1 MDDISRIIGEAET
14 DFAAGRLELAI
25 NSCKAVLKEEPDNI
39 PALRRQAI
47 AYLMLKD
54 PKYFEASKNLREIT
68 KNGLERSRGTMPKGW
83 SFYKDLALLSYAYT
97 QIEQYD
103 SAIEISN
110 AVLKVFSDNLL
121 ALYVRGFTN
130 YKLYRLE
137 ENGDLGLAAKDF
149 EHVIRVGEQ
158 IKRKSFFE
166 DRNLDNRYFM
176 RLVIFGSVEA
186 LRDIYR
192 LKFRPDKSLFNWF
205 DSWRFK
211 RRLSD

>member
-14 DFAAGRLELAI
+14 YFAAGRLELAI

-137 ENGDLGLAAKDF
+137 ENGDLGLAAEDF